1 MREQLAVTRHTLL
14 KAPGH
19 DGGRQAPYRP
29 SGRRILL
36 LAVLACT
43 GVLAATAST
52 AQAAGLPDGRA
63 YELVTPA
70 NNDNDAPY
78 LRAGIF
84 GGYQAAGTG
93 NAFSYP
99 SLETFPG
106 SQSVGL
112 SFLSTRSSSGWT
124 ATNVLPPQTVTTGA
138 LCGASDGAVGYSSDM
153 SKVLLAD
160 GASSA
165 NGCPTHLDPLP
176 GVNPATE
183 PQGTQNLYVSNLTS
197 GTYQLVDPIPVTGL
211 SADATFLGG
220 STDLSHVVF
229 AEAAQ
234 LTSDAPGGGASNLYE
249 WVSGSG
255 VSLVTEV
262 PTSGASCTGAACTA
276 TTGSIASA
284 SGVLPYHAVSDDGT
298 NVFFTA
304 NGNLYDRHDATSP
317 TANTTQI
324 DASVGGGGQFLAAS
338 ADGSKV
344 YFTTAG
350 SNLYEY
356 DSSTNPAT
364 VTNLTPA
371 GVSAIDGLA
380 GISDDGSYIYFV
392 GNTTSGPPTLY
403 VSHNGGTPTVITALD
418 PSDSGDWNGFAARA
432 SSNGQFLVFNSIDQL
447 TGFDNT
453 DANTSSPDDE
463 IFIYDAADGS
473 TKCASCF
480 GGAPVGN
487 TLIDVTQTSGIPDQ
501 STTILARYVSDTGQV
516 FFDTP
521 NALLPNDTD
530 GTSDVYEYEN
540 GQVSLLSNGADP
552 QGARYTDSTADGS
565 NVYFATVEPLV
576 PQDVDA
582 GAYSVYDARVG
593 GGFPFSPPAPPCQ
606 GEGCKPSPTPAPAAP
621 TAASITFSGPGNP
634 TPGSPTTTAKVRLVK
649 RTIKGTT
656 IKLHVN
662 VPAGGTIV
670 VTGAKRVTRVVD
682 HSATYTI
689 TVHLTGKEKNRL
701 KNKRKLTLKLKVKY
715 TPVAGRTSTAN
726 VKLTVKA

>member
-1 MREQLAVTRHTLL
+1 MREQVAVTRHTLQE
-14 KAPGH
+14 APDTG
-19 DGGRQAPYRP
+19 GGRVANHRR
-29 SGRRILL
+29 SGRRFVLL
-36 LAVLACT
+36 VVLACAS
-43 GVLAATAST
+43 VLAIAATP

-93 NAFSYP
+93 NGFSYP

-138 LCGASDGAVGYSSDM
+138 LCGAMDGAVGYSSDM
-153 SKVLLAD
+153 SKVLFAD
-160 GASSA
+160 GAASA
-165 NGCPTHLDPLP
+165 NGCPTHLNPLP

-183 PQGTQNLYVSNLTS
+183 PQGTQNLYVSNLTN
-197 GTYQLVDPIPVTGL
+197 GTYQLVDPIPVTGS

-255 VSLVTEV
+255 ASLVTEV
-262 PTSGASCTGAACTA
+262 PTSGASCTGAACTP
-276 TTGSIASA
+276 TTGSIA
-284 SGVLPYHAVSDDGT
+284 SGVLPYHAVSDDGS

-304 NGNLYDRHDATSP
+304 NNGVNTNLYDRQNATS
-317 TANTTQI
+317 TTQI

-344 YFTTAG
+344 YFTAG
-350 SNLYEY
+350 GNLYEY
-356 DSSTNPAT
+356 DFSSSSSQP
-364 VTNLTPA
+364 TNLTPA
-371 GVSAIDGLA
+371 GVGAIDGLA

-392 GNTTSGPPTLY
+392 GHTTSGMNPGPPTLY
-403 VSHNGGTPTVITALD
+403 VSHNGGTPTMITALD

-447 TGFDNT
+447 TGFNNT

-463 IFIYDAADGS
+463 IFIYNAADGS
-473 TKCASCF
+473 INCASCF

-487 TLIDVTQTSGIPDQ
+487 TLINATQTSGIPDS

-530 GTSDVYEYEN
+530 GTPDVYEYEN

-576 PQDVDA
+576 PQDVDG

-593 GGFPFSPPAPPCQ
+593 GGFPFSPPAPACQ

-634 TPGSPTTTAKVRLVK
+634 TPGSRTTTAKVRVVK
-649 RTIKGTT
+649 RTVKGTT

-670 VTGAKRVTRVVD
+670 VTGAKRVTLVVH

-689 TVHLTGKEKNRL
+689 TVHLTGKENRL

-715 TPVAGRTSTAN
+715 TPVAGRISTAN